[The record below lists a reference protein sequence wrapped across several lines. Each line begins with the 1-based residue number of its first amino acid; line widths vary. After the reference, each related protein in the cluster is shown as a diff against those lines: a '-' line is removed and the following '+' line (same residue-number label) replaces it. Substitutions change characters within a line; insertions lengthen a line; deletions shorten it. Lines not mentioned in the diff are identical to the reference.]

1 MNLETFVPCERRGPD
16 EKLTPHF
23 CSIISRLGNPGT
35 LGLFA
40 GLNLVAFVLVFLLVE
55 ETKRR
60 SLEDLD
66 LVFAVPK
73 RAFIRYQVFEYL
85 PWFWRRYARGRRDE
99 EKPSLYI
106 DMMWGST
113 SGPSHATTVV
123 GRDAVF
129 GPQGAEETGAR
140 KDGDG
145 HIGDGESVD
154 SLHA

>member
-1 MNLETFVPCERRGPD
+1 M
-16 EKLTPHF
+16 
-23 CSIISRLGNPGT
+23 
-35 LGLFA
+35 
-40 GLNLVAFVLVFLLVE
+40 AFLLVFLLVE

-73 RAFIRYQVFEYL
+73 RAFMRYQVFEYL
-85 PWFWRRYARGRRDE
+85 PWFWRRYVVRRGRDE

-113 SGPSHATTVV
+113 SGPSHTTTLA
-123 GRDAVF
+123 GRDAMF
-129 GPQGAEETGAR
+129 GLHGLEETGAR